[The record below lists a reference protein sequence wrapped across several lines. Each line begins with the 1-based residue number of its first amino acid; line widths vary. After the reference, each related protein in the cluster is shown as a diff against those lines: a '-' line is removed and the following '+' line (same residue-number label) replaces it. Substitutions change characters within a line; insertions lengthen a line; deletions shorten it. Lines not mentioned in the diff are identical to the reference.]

1 MRYDVQIHTRD
12 NSLSSQNISRS
23 GELKQQHQKQ
33 QQQQQQQQQP
43 PPPCATGRG

>member
-1 MRYDVQIHTRD
+1 MRYDVQIHTRH
-12 NSLSSQNISRS
+12 SPLSSQNVSRS
-23 GELKQQHQKQ
+23 GELKQQHQ